1 VTSSFDVIII
11 GGGAIGAACAREL
24 ARERRRVLILDR
36 ADESGTAWR
45 AAAGMLAPQI
55 ESDDNES
62 LYELGVASRDR
73 YAVLQGE
80 LHEATSVDI
89 GLWREG
95 IARVAFDETDAA
107 ALRANVA
114 WQRQQGH
121 RCDWLDSGE
130 AKTQW
135 PWLQAPLGA
144 LWSPLDGALDPVKL
158 VEALLADA
166 RQHGAT
172 LLRQTARRI
181 ERDGDRAV
189 AVVADERFAAD
200 DINVAGG
207 AWSGRLEG
215 LPRPLSVEPVRGQM
229 AAFPWPSDVPRAILY
244 HQHGYVLAR
253 GDEAIIGSTMEY
265 TGFDASVTDSGQQR
279 IWSAVRQLCPP
290 LATRPATRSWAGL
303 RPVTPD
309 GLPILGPAPDLS
321 HLWYATGHGRNGI
334 LLAAITAVLLQQ
346 MLRGEPVHEHVK
358 ALDPSRLWVW

>member
-1 VTSSFDVIII
+1 VTTSFDVIII

-24 ARERRRVLILDR
+24 AQERRRVLILDR
-36 ADESGTAWR
+36 ADAAGAAWR

-73 YAVLQGE
+73 YSELAGE
-80 LHEATSVDI
+80 LREATGIDI
-89 GLWREG
+89 GLWRDG
-95 IARVAFDETDAA
+95 IARVAFDEPDAA
-107 ALRANVA
+107 GLKANVA

-130 AKTQW
+130 VKSQW
-135 PWLQAPLGA
+135 PWLRSPLGA

-158 VEALLADA
+158 VEALRADA
-166 RQHGAT
+166 VQHGAT
-172 LLRQTARRI
+172 LLHQTVKRI

-189 AVVADERFAAD
+189 AVVAHERFSAD
-200 DINVAGG
+200 DIVVAGG

-229 AAFPWPSDVPRAILY
+229 AAFAWPADIPHTILY
-244 HQHGYVLAR
+244 HQHGYLLAR
-253 GDEAIIGSTMEY
+253 GNEALIGSTMEY
-265 TGFDASVTDSGQQR
+265 AGYDPSVTEAGQQR
-279 IWSAVRQLCPP
+279 IWSGVRELCPP
-290 LATRPATRSWAGL
+290 GGARPESRSWAGL

-309 GLPILGPAPDLS
+309 GLPILGQAPDLS

-346 MLRGEPVHEHVK
+346 MIRGDPVHEHVK
-358 ALDPSRLWVW
+358 ALDPSRMWVW